1 MKPLI
6 SIITPVYNSE
16 TYLKDTLE
24 SILSQ
29 DFQNLELILLND
41 GSKDNSSK
49 ICTIYA
55 QKDNRIK
62 YINKQNEGVATT
74 RNKGLQ
80 IATGEYIMFVD
91 SDDIIFPNSLKK
103 IGDILA
109 NNQPD
114 FLRYDFITI
123 DKNGQNLYPNYL
135 AHKRAKYANK
145 ILSADSFMKHIM
157 IDEYFLCMNIFKTS
171 IINQHSIRFKDGCT
185 YNEDTLFILQFMQYS
200 KIHLYTST
208 LLYGYRKYNDAV
220 TAKFTSKNYNDV
232 LGVFNDLIQL
242 SKISLPSIAKNM
254 QFTIQKIGWRLYTEA
269 NRLNDL
275 KAKKEIKSHCIK
287 SPIII
292 EWKLICY
299 LGDKITRKVYPL
311 IVICRKSYRKI
322 HHSIWK

>member
-16 TYLKDTLE
+16 AYLKDTLE

-29 DFQNLELILLND
+29 DFQNFELILLND

-62 YINKQNEGVATT
+62 YIDKQNEGVATT

-80 IATGEYIMFVD
+80 LATGEYIMFVD

-135 AHKRAKYANK
+135 TRRRAKYANK
-145 ILSADSFMKHIM
+145 VLSADSFMEHIM
-157 IDEYFLCMNIFKTS
+157 IDEYFLCMNVFKTS
-171 IINQHSIRFKDGCT
+171 IINQYSICFKNGCT
-185 YNEDTLFILQFMQYS
+185 YNEDTLFILQFMQHS
-200 KIHLYTST
+200 KTHLYTPT
-208 LLYGYRKYNDAV
+208 LLYGYRKYNGAV
-220 TAKFTSKNYNDV
+220 TARFTSKNYNDV

-242 SKISLPSIAKNM
+242 SNISHPAIAKSM
-254 QFTIQKIGWRLYTEA
+254 QLVIQNIGWHLYTEA
-269 NRLNDL
+269 SKLND
-275 KAKKEIKSHCIK
+275 IKVKREVKSNCIK
-287 SPIII
+287 NPVII
-292 EWKLICY
+292 EWKLINC
-299 LGDKITRKVYPL
+299 LGDKITRKIYPL
-311 IVICRKSYRKI
+311 ITIYKKSYRKI
-322 HHSIWK
+322 NHLI